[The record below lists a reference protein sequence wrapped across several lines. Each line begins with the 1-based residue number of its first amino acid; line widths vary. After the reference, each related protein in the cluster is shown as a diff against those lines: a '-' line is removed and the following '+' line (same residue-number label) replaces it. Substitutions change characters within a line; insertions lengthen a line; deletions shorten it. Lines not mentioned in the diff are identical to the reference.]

1 MIYLLYR
8 KKTIVYR
15 PGANAT
21 DVKKGKLQ
29 QVIELGKAELAQE
42 VAMLQLQLAEKVD
55 VTTKLKMT
63 IAELQAEHAKNKAEY
78 ESTVMR
84 HQQFIDKV
92 NIQLYIQFCHN
103 FYGNLYL
110 I

>member
-1 MIYLLYR
+1 
-8 KKTIVYR
+8 
-15 PGANAT
+15 
-21 DVKKGKLQ
+21 
-29 QVIELGKAELAQE
+29 
-42 VAMLQLQLAEKVD
+42 MLQLQLAEKVD

-92 NIQLYIQFCHN
+92 NIQLYEYIQFCHN
-103 FYGNLYL
+103 FYCYGNLYL